1 MEITFQMNFV
11 IRMLS
16 AACRGFNVSK
26 KDNGWCG
33 ERLKMRQQNNSQRQ
47 CPQYPYRY
55 RPRRQMSGYL
65 FNLHPSNRESGF
77 FFFSQPLTARVLLST
92 ATQPC
97 IKVRHCTS
105 NEEKMF
111 TSTVTSGE
119 SRHQIIKKT

>member
-16 AACRGFNVSK
+16 AACRGLNVSK

-47 CPQYPYRY
+47 CPQYAYRY

-65 FNLHPSNRESGF
+65 FNLHPSNRESGCF
-77 FFFSQPLTARVLLST
+77 FFFSALDRESVAFNCNSTLHQGTPLYV
-92 ATQPC
+92 
-97 IKVRHCTS
+97 
-105 NEEKMF
+105 E
-111 TSTVTSGE
+111 
-119 SRHQIIKKT
+119 